1 MPRICLWE
9 KTRSAWSGRG
19 LTQDLRHGL
28 PGQEEDI
35 GRDGAELGG
44 FEHQT
49 PAGHAS
55 TIDALGD
62 DAKHL
67 LWLASVLPLSVA
79 DVADRRTQQA
89 TGNWA
94 VAATF
99 QTVAGRAAAEVDRP
113 AFEQQRIARDFRGRG
128 RG

>member
-28 PGQEEDI
+28 PGEVEDI
-35 GRDGAELGG
+35 GGDGAKLGG

-49 PAGHAS
+49 PAGHAC

-62 DAKHL
+62 DTKHL
-67 LWLASVLPLSVA
+67 LWLASVLPLAVA
-79 DVADRRTQQA
+79 DVADGWTEQA
-89 TGNWA
+89 A
-94 VAATF
+94 RDRPVAASFLAMT
-99 QTVAGRAAAEVDRP
+99 GRAAGE
-113 AFEQQRIARDFRGRG
+113 I
-128 RG
+128 